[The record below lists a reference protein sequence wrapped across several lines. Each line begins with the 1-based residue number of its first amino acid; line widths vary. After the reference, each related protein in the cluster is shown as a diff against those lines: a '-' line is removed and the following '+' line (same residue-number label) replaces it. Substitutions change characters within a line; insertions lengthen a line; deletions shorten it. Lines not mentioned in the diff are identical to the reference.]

1 MMAPMKFEHSVH
13 YEAPAS
19 EVYAMLGDPAFRE
32 KSAASMGV
40 ISADVS
46 ITPDGAG
53 MRVVI
58 DQVQPTEG
66 VPSFA
71 KKFAGETTRA
81 IQTEVWS
88 GPEGGDITIETPG
101 KPSSMSGQLTLTE
114 TGGVTTETMTGEV
127 RIKIPLLGGKLE
139 ALMVDLIKS
148 GMDSEH
154 EAGTA
159 WLKGDR

>member
-1 MMAPMKFEHSVH
+1 MKFEHSVH
-13 YEAPAS
+13 YDATVA
-19 EVYAMLGDPAFRE
+19 EVYAMLADPAFRE

-46 ITPDGAG
+46 ITPDGEG

-71 KKFAGETTRA
+71 RKFAGETTRA
-81 IQTEVWS
+81 IQTEVWT
-88 GPEGGDITIETPG
+88 GPGGGSITIETPG
-101 KPSSMSGQLTLTE
+101 KPSSMSGNLTLTE
-114 TGGVTTETMTGEV
+114 SGAVTTETMTGEV
-127 RIKIPLLGGKLE
+127 KIKIPLLGSKLE

-148 GMDSEH
+148 GMDAEH
-154 EAGTA
+154 EAGVA
-159 WLKGDR
+159 WLKGAH